1 MISRRS
7 LLRSVAAGTAY
18 LAPGFLAAR
27 AANAPSLGQTLPYG
41 GPASMLNAGF
51 VPTEAQLLLEIAQKT
66 YDGTPTRTLVSTTCG
81 VPGVP
86 NPSDNWTIRKDLT
99 PTSST
104 LLDNYWQVWQ
114 NESVT
119 TQYAIAVRGTVA
131 TAESVLADL
140 LLPLINARFAIKVGP
155 LSLPFYLAQDEG
167 DSAVKAGVHSGF
179 ALSLLLMLFTTDK
192 PLFLTLLQLAQAGND
207 VYITGHSQGASI
219 ATLMTSLVR
228 RSTVLFKGPS
238 YKTYTFAPAKPG
250 NDHYA
255 YDYAQLVGVDGYGWA
270 VVSSQD
276 WVPQAPFT
284 LEWIQDFNTPNPLR
298 PFGATLDSELMS
310 SLAVPAGGTDS
321 AVSEARANLMAALE
335 QRLEQLVKT
344 LSGQLASETIH
355 MNMAELGAPSAA
367 PITGSMISDVI
378 EQILDQI
385 QDSLNYADAGS
396 LASLFAVP
404 GGNPTDGTPGCQK
417 LDYFWQH
424 HLGNY
429 LKYLIAQYGG

>member
-1 MISRRS
+1 MISRRT
-7 LLRSVAAGTAY
+7 LLQSAAGAAY
-18 LAPGFLAAR
+18 LAPGFVIAR
-27 AANAPSLGQTLPYG
+27 AANAPRFGGEVAGAQTLPG
-41 GPASMLNAGF
+41 GFALA
-51 VPTEAQLLLEIAQKT
+51 EAELLLEIAQKT
-66 YDGTPTRTLVSTTCG
+66 YEGTPTRTLSSPTCG
-81 VPGVP
+81 VPAVP
-86 NPSDNWTIRKDLT
+86 NPSSNWTIRKDLT
-99 PTSST
+99 PASST

-114 NESVT
+114 NQSVP

-140 LLPLINARFAIKVGP
+140 LLPLINARFEIKVGP
-155 LSLPFYLAQDEG
+155 IPLPFHLAQNEG
-167 DSAVKAGVHSGF
+167 DSAVRAGVHSGF

-192 PLFLTLLQLAQAGND
+192 PLFLTLQQLAKAGND

-219 ATLMTSLVR
+219 ATLLTSLVGR
-228 RSTVLFKGPS
+228 ATVFFQGPS

-255 YDYAQLVGVDGYGWA
+255 YDYGQLVGVNGYGWA

-298 PFGATLDSELMS
+298 PFGAPLDQELMS
-310 SLAVPAGGTDS
+310 SLAVPAGGSDA
-321 AVSEARANLMAALE
+321 AVSEARARLVAALK
-335 QRLEQLVKT
+335 QRLVQRVET
-344 LSGQLASETIH
+344 LSGQLATETIH
-355 MNMAELGAPSAA
+355 MKMADLGRPSAA
-367 PITGSMISDVI
+367 PLSGPVESWMISGVI

-396 LASLFAVP
+396 LAPLFAVP
-404 GGNPTDGTPGCQK
+404 GGNPTDGTNGCQK

-429 LKYLIAQYGG
+429 LKYLKAQYPS